1 MDIYMSAPALTSY
14 SNGISQVSGDNLN
27 TNVFWCTTA
36 AQLRSFNPNPAVPN
50 MTVYM
55 QGYSAAGDGGQG
67 FFYWNTGTGTDDGGL
82 TTIVPN
88 GSTGGYWSRIGNSSV
103 IYTPQSN
110 ATNGNVNLTAANV
123 TNQVFVRSGGS
134 TPTDTFPTAAA
145 IIGAITMQQAGS
157 IRDLLI
163 INENSGNYTIAP
175 GSGVTFIGN
184 LSTGNFVMSTLTQRL
199 FKIYIASASAVTVYG

>member
-1 MDIYMSAPALTSY
+1 MTAPSLASY

-27 TNVFWCTTA
+27 TMVQWATTY
-36 AQLRSFNPNPAVPN
+36 AQIKSFTPNPAVPN
-50 MTVYM
+50 LQIYM

-67 FFYWNTGTGTDDGGL
+67 TFYWSTTTGTDDGGL

-88 GSTGGYWSRIGNSSV
+88 GSSAGCWVRIGNSSPSYV
-103 IYTPQSN
+103 PQTVNSGSN
-110 ATNGNVNLTAANV
+110 TALTAANV
-123 TNQVFVRSGGS
+123 VNQVLVRSGGS
-134 TPTDTFPTAAA
+134 TPIDGFPTASA
-145 IIGAITMQQAGS
+145 IIGAMSGAQAGS

-163 INENSGNYTIAP
+163 INENSGNYSLIP

-184 LSTGNFVMSTLTQRL
+184 LSTGDFVLPTLTQRV

>member
-1 MDIYMSAPALTSY
+1 MTAPALASY

-27 TNVFWCTTA
+27 TMIQWAVTY
-36 AQLRSFNPNPAVPN
+36 AQLKSFTPNPAVPN
-50 MTVYM
+50 MQVYM

-67 FFYWNTGTGTDDGGL
+67 NFYWNTVAGTDDAGL

-88 GSTGGYWSRIGNSSV
+88 GSTAGCWSRIGNSSSS
-103 IYTPQSN
+103 YTPQTVSN
-110 ATNGNVNLTAANV
+110 TGGNVVLTAANV
-123 TNQVFVRSGGS
+123 ANQVLLFTGGS
-134 TPTDTFPTAAA
+134 TPTNTFPTASA

-163 INENSGNYTIAP
+163 ITENSGTTLISP
-175 GSGVTFIGN
+175 GAGVTFSGN
-184 LSTGNFVMSTLTQRL
+184 LATGNFSMAATSQRA